1 MNFYHRTEDIKS
13 GMRIKGAIFDLDGT
27 LLDSMGTWSRL
38 SAEFLRER
46 GKEFTDEFL
55 ERLRPVSL
63 RDAAQLMID
72 TYGVTESVEEIVELF
87 LSRVGYY
94 FDHVFELKRGAGE
107 FVRSLRARGVPCCV
121 ATAAERVHTE
131 NALRRLGLLD
141 AFDFVLTTAEVGK
154 SKFEP
159 DIFLRAAEK
168 LGISAADCFVF
179 EDSLYA
185 MTTAKKAGFGVA
197 AIHEPEAA
205 GNIDAIRAVC
215 DVFLTSFEDAPRIFF
230 T

>member
-1 MNFYHRTEDIKS
+1 MER
-13 GMRIKGAIFDLDGT
+13 GLRIKGAIFDLDGT
-27 LLDSMGTWSRL
+27 LLDSMGTWSTL

-46 GKEFTDEFL
+46 GKETTDEFL

-72 TYGVTESVEEIVELF
+72 TYGVTESVDEIVELF
-87 LSRVGYY
+87 LSRVGYF
-94 FDHVFELKRGAGE
+94 FDHVFELKRGAAE
-107 FVRSLRARGVPCCV
+107 FVRGLRARGVPCCV
-121 ATAAERVHTE
+121 ATAAERIHTE
-131 NALRRLGLLD
+131 TALNRLGLLD
-141 AFDFVLTTAEVGK
+141 AFDFVLTTTEVGK

-159 DIFLRAAEK
+159 DIFLTAAAR
-168 LGISAADCFVF
+168 LGAAAADCVVF

-197 AIHEPEAA
+197 AIHEPEAV
-205 GNIDAIRAVC
+205 GDLDAIHAVC

-230 T
+230 E